1 MKMLSTK
8 QLNRLTCLAS
18 CRIVPSRMFRGI
30 IKEEEYVKEAQY
42 PEIPQY
48 LSENEAEF
56 AALKEQM
63 RSLKTVEEKQLYLN
77 KPKYYGW
84 YSCVMDPNKVLP
96 TSLDFLQFVTNTTI
110 INDDL
115 PNPLKNLEN
124 IAQEEAQRLEPIV
137 KKHLLLQS
145 QVEQAFQVPNDRAE
159 FQEMGGNNME
169 AGRHS
174 YIRKASEYKL
184 QSLHRILHLH
194 LSQNHPHLMQQTT
207 GINPRVEAFWMRS
220 GMQPDMRMV
229 RKRRKLFEYKKKKR
243 YPKDMLDE
251 EEGKLWKEYDNAL
264 QIQGNHCLHVRSETL
279 LDQFIDIEDEIC
291 QSGSE
296 KYKIPQW
303 NYASK
308 TTGYPH
314 FNQHGTNVPGTWT
327 GSSLPFVNLAYVNSF
342 NFCDAATTERAWNPS
357 SEDNEREDML
367 NSKAILSSFGIL
379 MPTACYLGFD
389 PFNDLKNPL
398 STNVVISDGRNF
410 KFTSYQLNKTE
421 LVDANENSEESIVK
435 TPRNVMWN
443 IPEQPLFEDIYPEA
457 GHVEGFNQEVL
468 TNLIKFSLIKPTL
481 HPERIQNQDHLG
493 KSKYLHNHKHAYDR
507 NYAFNMHRMIYSKR
521 GRHIPKPDI
530 EMWEKVY
537 RLQHNTMIG
546 HRAGLR
552 DLPWY
557 KMAMYDKLGKF
568 HWHPEFR
575 QLDYYI
581 PAYNP
586 RKYRPQG
593 KRKGWGYNRVK
604 KVFPPL
610 EENERPN
617 NPQPKY

>member
-264 QIQGNHCLHVRSETL
+264 QIQGTLFVKHFQKFNDYLVTYLAKNHYVSNIFSQETIASMLDQRHCLINL
-279 LDQFIDIEDEIC
+279 LT
-291 QSGSE
+291 SRM
-296 KYKIPQW
+296 K
-303 NYASK
+303 
-308 TTGYPH
+308 
-314 FNQHGTNVPGTWT
+314 
-327 GSSLPFVNLAYVNSF
+327 FVNQGQKNTKYLNGITLQKQLAIPILINMEPMSP
-342 NFCDAATTERAWNPS
+342 ERGLDLLFLS
-357 SEDNEREDML
+357 SILHM
-367 NSKAILSSFGIL
+367 SILSIFAMLPQLKGHGIRKQFFHIC
-379 MPTACYLGFD
+379 TRH
-389 PFNDLKNPL
+389 
-398 STNVVISDGRNF
+398 T
-410 KFTSYQLNKTE
+410 LN
-421 LVDANENSEESIVK
+421 
-435 TPRNVMWN
+435 
-443 IPEQPLFEDIYPEA
+443 
-457 GHVEGFNQEVL
+457 
-468 TNLIKFSLIKPTL
+468 
-481 HPERIQNQDHLG
+481 
-493 KSKYLHNHKHAYDR
+493 
-507 NYAFNMHRMIYSKR
+507 
-521 GRHIPKPDI
+521 
-530 EMWEKVY
+530 
-537 RLQHNTMIG
+537 
-546 HRAGLR
+546 
-552 DLPWY
+552 
-557 KMAMYDKLGKF
+557 
-568 HWHPEFR
+568 
-575 QLDYYI
+575 
-581 PAYNP
+581 
-586 RKYRPQG
+586 
-593 KRKGWGYNRVK
+593 
-604 KVFPPL
+604 
-610 EENERPN
+610 
-617 NPQPKY
+617 